1 MSALNKIFNC
11 MILIYVIMFPLL
23 PVNLKIKGFSLGDFI
38 FFIIVLFYLLLII
51 SKKQSRGRFI
61 KGIRDFFNDYLSLPM
76 FLLLVLMLS
85 SISYAKEKTLAFS
98 ESLRFLY
105 YIILYFIIKYETR
118 SRSIFNSILKV
129 YIAVSSIIS
138 AFGIVQYF
146 TKIGLD
152 EKFIYDPKKYSVP
165 VRITSTLDNP
175 NTLGA
180 FLILVIFPTIMLAIY
195 AEKKSN
201 KLIYSVASILMFIN
215 IGLSFSRSAWLAL
228 DLGAFLL
235 IVLYNWKAILLPILG
250 VVLALIVPAIRN
262 RLGDFSIIFQ
272 DPRIST
278 WKIAIKMIKDHP
290 ILGVGNGNYVSLYG
304 EYVSRFPEL
313 MYNHNTRFPSHN
325 SYLKV
330 QSELGIL
337 GTMLFIIILIAIFI
351 KLKKFLYIEKEL
363 QHKIFFKGFFISAI
377 VFLFMNIFDNLFFVP
392 KVSMY
397 FWILVAIFEGIIYN
411 SNCQNNVH

>member
-1 MSALNKIFNC
+1 
-11 MILIYVIMFPLL
+11 
-23 PVNLKIKGFSLGDFI
+23 
-38 FFIIVLFYLLLII
+38 
-51 SKKQSRGRFI
+51 
-61 KGIRDFFNDYLSLPM
+61 
-76 FLLLVLMLS
+76 
-85 SISYAKEKTLAFS
+85 
-98 ESLRFLY
+98 
-105 YIILYFIIKYETR
+105 
-118 SRSIFNSILKV
+118 
-129 YIAVSSIIS
+129 
-138 AFGIVQYF
+138 
-146 TKIGLD
+146 
-152 EKFIYDPKKYSVP
+152 
-165 VRITSTLDNP
+165 
-175 NTLGA
+175 
-180 FLILVIFPTIMLAIY
+180 
-195 AEKKSN
+195 
-201 KLIYSVASILMFIN
+201 MFIN

-228 DLGAFLL
+228 ALGAFLL